1 MRYFISTFLPS
12 LQNQMLV
19 YLWLCWIFA
28 AVGLFSSRS
37 ERRSL
42 AIAVHRLLVAVTPLV
57 AVHRLQ
63 GVRASV
69 AVAHRLSCSVARG
82 IFPDQGLNLCLLH
95 WQVDSLPVS
104 HQGSPSLLTF
114 MHILYLERISACA
127 HCMASVQ

>member
-1 MRYFISTFLPS
+1 
-12 LQNQMLV
+12 MLV

-69 AVAHRLSCSVARG
+69 VAARG
-82 IFPDQGLNLCLLH
+82 
-95 WQVDSLPVS
+95 
-104 HQGSPSLLTF
+104 
-114 MHILYLERISACA
+114 SA
-127 HCMASVQ
+127 VVVPRL